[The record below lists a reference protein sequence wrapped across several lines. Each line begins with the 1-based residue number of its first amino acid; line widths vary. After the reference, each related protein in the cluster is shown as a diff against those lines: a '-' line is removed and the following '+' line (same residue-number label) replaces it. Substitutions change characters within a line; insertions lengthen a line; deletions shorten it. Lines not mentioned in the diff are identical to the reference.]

1 MPYGDRHALPL
12 EALALFLIQKPRQRS
27 ASGSASEVEKEGDL
41 ALIMSHPNAL
51 GPAMN
56 GPTKPTAK
64 HSPLLAKKAERS
76 MPHPWQRRAAPFS
89 EQPNLK

>member
-27 ASGSASEVEKEGDL
+27 ASGSASEVEKEGDAGHEPSKRPGPCYEWTYKADGK
-41 ALIMSHPNAL
+41 AL
-51 GPAMN
+51 
-56 GPTKPTAK
+56 
-64 HSPLLAKKAERS
+64 PLLAKKAECS
-76 MPHPWQRRAAPFS
+76 MPHPWQRRAALFS